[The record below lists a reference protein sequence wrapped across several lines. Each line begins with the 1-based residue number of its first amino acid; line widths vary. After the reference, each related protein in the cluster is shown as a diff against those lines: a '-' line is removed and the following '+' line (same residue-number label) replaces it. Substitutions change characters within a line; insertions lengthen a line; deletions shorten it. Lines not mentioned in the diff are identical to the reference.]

1 MPEVARVRISDIKSI
16 KPYRNTTDS
25 DILALVRW
33 QAPEVARKGLATTKS
48 DVWSFGVTMWE
59 ILTLAGT
66 PYPDSM
72 RNALLSSWRYLPP
85 YSARK
90 QRDRLS

>member
-1 MPEVARVRISDIKSI
+1 MHASCLPSGEATQGEARVRRSLLCCDIRI
-16 KPYRNTTDS
+16 IANIADS

-33 QAPEVARKGLATTKS
+33 QAPEVAKKGLATLKS

-66 PYPDSM
+66 PYPE
-72 RNALLSSWRYLPP
+72 
-85 YSARK
+85 SA
-90 QRDRLS
+90 D